1 MYKYVLIAAVTT
13 CSGVSGCATEEPAAT
28 MSPPEPT
35 RTTTRWASD
44 YRTGSRLPL
53 QDYRVGATVQP
64 VYQFDAVEYARERP
78 PMGDHRG
85 P

>member
-13 CSGVSGCATEEPAAT
+13 GSGVSGCATEEPAT

-35 RTTTRWASD
+35 RTTTRWSSE

-53 QDYRVGATVQP
+53 NDYRVGATVQP
-64 VYQFDAVEYARERP
+64 LQQFDAVEWERERP